1 MNLGTPKGTPPDPAA
16 LHIIKICRVH
26 LIWIPGN
33 LLIRQVKMT
42 KLIPITGIFRRNLP
56 KIKEVYVI
64 RNPEVIGVI
73 TLMIRE

>member
-1 MNLGTPKGTPPDPAA
+1 MK
-16 LHIIKICRVH
+16 KILNTH

-73 TLMIRE
+73 ILMIRE